1 MYDTVSMV
9 KERISP
15 VKCLEK
21 ELLEG
26 GLMSEFYYKKYFTG
40 KNANR
45 SETRLYDLYEAVGTV
60 LKLVGKKDVVSQGG
74 ESIFKKNLTLRYT
87 GNVYGNLVAAL
98 QVSPDLMY
106 RNPDDSEN
114 VIRCIEVRAS
124 SNNLAKN
131 IYNNVRSLT
140 GESYHFNHIVS
151 TSSKLVDNYF
161 TSVTFIDKNN
171 VDFDRVVSSLLALY
185 EMGLKTAVVPFEE
198 RDEDI
203 TVLLGAVPKCIQLM
217 PVLRGM

>member
-9 KERISP
+9 KESIP
-15 VKCLEK
+15 VAKCLEK
-21 ELLEG
+21 ELLEA
-26 GLMSEFYYKKYFTG
+26 GLMSEYYYKKYFTG

-45 SETRLYDLYEAVGTV
+45 SETRLYDLYESVANV
-60 LKLVGKKDVVSQGG
+60 LKLIGKKDVVAQGG
-74 ESIFKKNLTLRYT
+74 ESIFKKSLTLKYT
-87 GNVYGNLVAAL
+87 GNVYADLTATL

-106 RNPDDSEN
+106 RNPDDSTN
-114 VIRCIEVRAS
+114 VVRCIEVRAG

-131 IYNNVRSLT
+131 IYNNIRSLT

-151 TSSKLVDNYF
+151 TKSKIIDNYF

-171 VDFDRVVSSLLALY
+171 VDFEKVVASLLALY

-198 RDEDI
+198 KNENI